1 MKLFK
6 NSQVKQS
13 SFDAF
18 KSSASAID
26 DAAALEK
33 ITGGVLSGC
42 HPVGQLASGLN
53 LSRVSAASF
62 NISALI

>member
-6 NSQVKQS
+6 NSQVKKS

-26 DAAALEK
+26 DSAALEK

-42 HPVGQLASGLN
+42 HTGSQLLAGAS
-53 LSRVSAASF
+53 LSRVNVASF
-62 NISALI
+62 SAVALI

>member
-26 DAAALEK
+26 DKAALEK
-33 ITGGVLSGC
+33 ITGGVLASC
-42 HPVGQLASGLN
+42 HPRGARASTAS
-53 LSRVSAASF
+53 LSSF
-62 NISALI
+62 SVSALI